1 MHWLAVEI
9 LLMAVAGWWAWRY
22 ADGKK
27 RKARSEARLNRILG
41 KS

>member
-1 MHWLAVEI
+1 MKVLLEA
-9 LLMAVAGWWAWRY
+9 LLMPLAGWWAWHY

-41 KS
+41 K